1 MMREYLIANKIRSLM
16 GHFKG
21 YEMNSFLIPLGE
33 GKVVH
38 VIREY
43 DSAHGWHK
51 RIISL
56 GITTEGT
63 TLNMIK
69 ASFGTK
75 AHLDQLIN
83 MLLNYRDELE

>member
-1 MMREYLIANKIRSLM
+1 MREYQIANKVTSLM

-43 DSAHGWHK
+43 DSANGWHK
-51 RIISL
+51 RVISL
-56 GITTEGT
+56 AISTDGS
-63 TLNMIK
+63 TLNMAK

-75 AHLDQLIN
+75 SHIDQLIN
-83 MLLNYRDELE
+83 MLVNYRDELE